1 MGNWKKLIIGL
12 LLILPLVILVY
23 ARGGGEKGELVEE
36 TLQEVETLQEEEI
49 VVEDIVEDI
58 TLDYEKLSN
67 GRVKEINFMDVYKQ
81 DEERYLVLFMH
92 EQCDFC
98 IEFWIDDVQ
107 KYLDNDERLEIY
119 VVDLKEDENKGSWDY
134 NEIHGVPLLM
144 KIDKGIIVER
154 AVGAVKSR
162 DMLNNN

>member
-12 LLILPLVILVY
+12 LLILLLVILVY

-36 TLQEVETLQEEEI
+36 TLQEVETLQEEES

-67 GRVKEINFMDVYKQ
+67 GRVKEINFMDAYKQ

-144 KIDKGIIVER
+144 RIDKGIIVER

>member
-12 LLILPLVILVY
+12 LVILPLVILVY
-23 ARGGGEKGELVEE
+23 VRGGGEKGELV
-36 TLQEVETLQEEEI
+36 VETLQEEES

-67 GRVKEINFMDVYKQ
+67 GRVKEINFMDAYKQ
-81 DEERYLVLFMH
+81 DEERYLVLFTH

-107 KYLDNDERLEIY
+107 KYLDNDERLGIY

-154 AVGAVKSR
+154 AVGAAKSR